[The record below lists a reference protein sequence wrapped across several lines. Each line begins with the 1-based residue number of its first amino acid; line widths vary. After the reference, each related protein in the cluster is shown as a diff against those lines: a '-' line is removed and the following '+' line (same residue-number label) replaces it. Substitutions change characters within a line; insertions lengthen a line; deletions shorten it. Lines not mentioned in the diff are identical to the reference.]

1 VHLKQQVDSSN
12 NWEATMDANE
22 VANLSIPTNFTI
34 GSFTTGN
41 YQAPRGEV
49 MKLDIPN
56 LPEAGAATADD
67 AAMFGT
73 HIREAIAIVKDWTK
87 RP

>member
-1 VHLKQQVDSSN
+1 
-12 NWEATMDANE
+12 
-22 VANLSIPTNFTI
+22 
-34 GSFTTGN
+34 
-41 YQAPRGEV
+41 